1 MHHLTCSFENKAH
14 VVRRVLCNDGTVRA
28 LAKDIGKL
36 LNESNVSKQLGKY
49 NLSNLTTSVN
59 PDILDSFTN
68 NERNSL
74 IISLSSVNDYIEHRH
89 KKEKYNSVKEYLN
102 EHWNDGIENIE
113 EIKEDNNSTAQIDRT
128 ESFTINMKERSL
140 CFIDHTIPFG
150 YDKTGHVVFRGIN
163 VSSALGY
170 ARPDKA
176 ILEHTKPSMRVTT
189 VYNIPEKYNHRHK
202 SKLETYTKY
211 LPSTDAVE
219 QEHEPIERYVLHG
232 TGLDGI
238 WILEPGLYAVIF
250 GSRLPMAEQFRDWVY
265 WTVLPSLRRAGL
277 LPCPIL
283 SEDSSQVENENTI
296 VDTSSFPAIALN
308 AFDGE
313 KVVYLF
319 YLKHYNALKFGRSE
333 DLRDRAQD
341 HYNSYSKTPGDVIA
355 VHVIKTEYPCKV
367 EQEIKDQCKA
377 RGWRLSDLYVNGHL
391 QKEIIDLN
399 KTTIDDVIGLMNVV
413 SQQYNES
420 IKQRQADIIEK
431 SVEYQKEI
439 TKQLEAKARIAEA
452 ETQKEAILLKRLQI
466 EMKNNS
472 NSKKLKISSNN
483 TLFNYFESQP

>member
-89 KKEKYNSVKEYLN
+89 KKEKYNCVKEYLN
-102 EHWNDGIENIE
+102 EHWNDGIEEMKQEQEQEHSTEIE
-113 EIKEDNNSTAQIDRT
+113 REKS
-128 ESFTINMKERSL
+128 ESFALNMKERCL
-140 CFIDHTIPFG
+140 CFLDHNIPFG
-150 YDKTGHVVFRGIN
+150 YDKTGHLVFRGLN
-163 VSSALGY
+163 LALALGY
-170 ARPDKA
+170 SCPDNA
-176 ILEHTKPSMRVTT
+176 ILQHTKQNMRVTT
-189 VYNIPEKYNHRHK
+189 VYNIPEKYK
-202 SKLETYTKY
+202 PPLVTSVGTYTKY
-211 LPSTDAVE
+211 LPSSDAVQ
-219 QEHEPIERYVLHG
+219 QEHKPIERYVLHG

-238 WILEPGLYAVIF
+238 WILEPGLYALIF

-341 HYNSYSKTPGDVIA
+341 HYNSFSKTPGDVIA

-377 RGWRLSDLYVNGHL
+377 RGWRLGDLYVNGHL

-439 TKQLEAKARIAEA
+439 TKQLEAKAQVAEADAKARIAEAKARKAEA

-466 EMKNNS
+466 
-472 NSKKLKISSNN
+472 
-483 TLFNYFESQP
+483 